1 MIVEELVVNQQATIE
16 SLKEI
21 IKLEKEMTQVY
32 KDHVTYQKIQI
43 TKLLGMV
50 DELVL
55 INKKLTVEK

>member
-1 MIVEELVVNQQATIE
+1 MIVEELIVNQREQIE

-21 IKLEKEMTQVY
+21 IKLEKEMTQIY
-32 KDHVTYQKIQI
+32 KDHVTYQNEQI
-43 TKLLGMV
+43 TRLLGMV